1 MKAFELKKS
10 IEELLDQH
18 ANGRYNVVSPQNR
31 KSDAESIFQKP
42 QVTVYYA
49 EGSFD
54 KSKSSVNSPYHHDT
68 SFNIHILAGAKV
80 KINLAVLN
88 NPAATPE
95 QLAEALNSAGNAS
108 MEVDAKIDTL
118 LSALY
123 DIIMRPQNRNLGTDY
138 NTNRWV
144 SKISKRNPEPIG
156 AIVTCVATI
165 TLSAQCVEEVT
176 GEEGI
181 PGNTIDTVVEFG
193 DDSRQG
199 ARSTKINT

>member
-31 KSDAESIFQKP
+31 KSDAEDIFKCP
-42 QVTVYYA
+42 TVTVYYA

-68 SFNIHILAGAKV
+68 SFNIHVLAGAKV

-95 QLAEALNSAGNAS
+95 QLAEALASAGNAS
-108 MEVDAKIDTL
+108 MEVDAKIDDL

-123 DIIMRPQNRNLGTDY
+123 DIIMRPQNRSLGTDY
-138 NTNRWV
+138 NANRWV
-144 SKISKRNPEPIG
+144 GKISKRNPEPIG
-156 AIVTCVATI
+156 AIVTGVATI
-165 TLSAQCVEEVT
+165 TLSAQCSEEVS

-181 PGNTIDTVVEFG
+181 PGNTIDTIVEFG

-199 ARSTKINT
+199 AKT

>member
-1 MKAFELKKS
+1 LEAFKLKDAIIKLL
-10 IEELLDQH
+10 EEN

-68 SFNIHILAGAKV
+68 SFNIHVHAAAKV

-108 MEVDAKIDTL
+108 MEVDAKIDAL

-138 NTNRWV
+138 ITNRWV
-144 SKISKRNPEPIG
+144 SKIGKRNPEPIG
-156 AIVTCVATI
+156 AIVTGVATI
-165 TLSAQCVEEVT
+165 TLIAQCEEEVT
-176 GEEGI
+176 GEEGT
-181 PGNTIDTVVEFG
+181 PGITIDTVVEFG
-193 DDSRQG
+193 DDSNQG
-199 ARSTKINT
+199 AKT

>member
-18 ANGRYNVVSPQNR
+18 ANGRYNVVTPQNR

-49 EGSFD
+49 EGNFD
-54 KSKSSVNSPYHHDT
+54 KSKSSVNSPYHHDP

-88 NPAATPE
+88 NPAAAPE

-108 MEVDAKIDTL
+108 MEVDAKIDDL

-144 SKISKRNPEPIG
+144 SKISKRSPEPIG
-156 AIVTCVATI
+156 AIITGVATI
-165 TLSAQCVEEVT
+165 TLSAQCVEEVS
-176 GEEGI
+176 GEEGT
-181 PGNTIDTVVEFG
+181 PGNTIDTVVEFR
-193 DDSRQG
+193 DDSKQG
-199 ARSTKINT
+199 AKT